1 MPHSTTKTMRSK
13 RPDTRPNGAQRRKI
27 QKKLEAAKD
36 IQDLRVTRKRK
47 GETLERV
54 AQILPLKK
62 ENSLGKEFKLIRA
75 LKKKLKSID
84 ELIQM
89 QKQGVQLD
97 NQQLEKIEK
106 LGEVMEELENALQS
120 PSLDS

>member
-1 MPHSTTKTMRSK
+1 MRSK

-54 AQILPLKK
+54 APILPLKK

-97 NQQLEKIEK
+97 NQQLEKVEK

-120 PSLDS
+120 PNSYS

>member
-120 PSLDS
+120 PNLDS